1 MPLSNQQLVVGD
13 FSGGIT
19 DYTLDAQPNQ
29 SAELE
34 NFVINQNKKLI
45 TVPGSDIFNSLYP
58 QIPDGNARIT
68 GLFKTVTPNLFVNSG
83 RKIWYPGVSAWT
95 ALTGPSGNV
104 AFEAGTTA
112 SFMSSSEWNDHTY
125 ATNSEYSRPIK
136 IFRNGAGVEQVR
148 TAGLPDLASSPAVV
162 STVAATVTFT
172 VTAANA
178 TAGAVYQAANG
189 SQFTVSTTITAGTTL
204 TTTSTGAVPASGTLT
219 KVSGTGDTT
228 INFTA
233 VTSPLNNY
241 VYAFHYFYQYT
252 VGTTQY
258 EDYGPVTYVARTNVP
273 AVTAT
278 VTASVSGIPV
288 LSNGSTL
295 NYETTVVKVFIYRT
309 INNGLTLYKIGEV
322 TNGTTT
328 FVDNF
333 ADGGITTNLLLYSNG
348 GTLDY
353 DPPPLCK
360 YVHIVNGVAYYA
372 NIKEGSEFFRNQI
385 RQSIQGDPDSCPIG
399 LTVDVL
405 EEIVG
410 LSSYTDNPLVFTN
423 KRVYRL
429 NGQYD
434 ELGQG
439 QVTFEDITKTVGCMS
454 HSSIVQTRY
463 GVFWAGDD
471 GFYWTDGFNF
481 KKVSDSINE
490 RYKSLVSSNTRKSR
504 MYAAYDTTENK
515 IHWAVTYDNSATDND
530 AFFTLDLRWGISE
543 NCTFTTRSNGDAFS
557 PTAIIFY
564 QGDLIRADRRGY
576 LFKHSSSYTT
586 DPDVNPLAPYS
597 QWTRKTIIP
606 RYVSTI
612 FNFGMPMVRKWV
624 PKMLLSMQNVTNV
637 SVQIRSINDDSSAAK
652 DLLEIRYRGNVLW
665 GDPEPLWGDELPYW
679 SFFNLIEEMRR
690 FPAKSLRCS
699 FKQIEITQAFTIIYN
714 SDTLGTGTVN
724 STAKTVTI
732 TGTLPTEIADYFIY
746 FETDGYTKGYEIVSR
761 DSNTQLTYLDPT
773 TLQPSGSN
781 VKYVI
786 KGYPKGEIFNILSYI
801 LYYAPLTDQSFKTYR
816 TEQDSSGGNA

>member
-1 MPLSNQQLVVGD
+1 MPLANQQLVIGD

-34 NFVINQNKKLI
+34 NFVVNKNKKLV
-45 TVPGSDIFNSLYP
+45 TVPGSEIFNALYP
-58 QIPDGNARIT
+58 QVPDGNVRIT
-68 GLFKTVTPNLFVNSG
+68 GLFKSTAPNLYVNSG
-83 RKIWYPGVSAWT
+83 RKIWYPGASSWT
-95 ALTGPSGNV
+95 ELVGPSSNP
-104 AFEAGTTA
+104 AFGAGTTA
-112 SFMSSSEWNDHTY
+112 SFMSASEWNDHIY
-125 ATNSEYSRPIK
+125 ATNSEYSKPIK
-136 IFRNGAGVEQVR
+136 IFHNGSTYQVR
-148 TAGLPDLASSPAVV
+148 TAGLPEFTSPPSIASTA
-162 STVAATVTFT
+162 AATVTFT

-178 TAGAVYQAANG
+178 TIGAVYQASNG
-189 SQFTVSTTITAGTTL
+189 TQFTVSITIAAGTTL
-204 TTTSTGAVPASGTLT
+204 TTTSTGSVPVSGTLT
-219 KVSGTGDTT
+219 KLSGTGDAT

-233 VTSPLNNY
+233 VTSPTNSYL
-241 VYAFHYFYQYT
+241 YAFHYFYQYT

-258 EDYGPVTYVARTNVP
+258 EDYGPVTYVSRQNVP
-273 AVTAT
+273 AVTSA
-278 VTASVSGIPV
+278 VTASVTGIPV
-288 LSNGSTL
+288 LSNGATD
-295 NYETTVVKVFIYRT
+295 NYATALVKVYIYRT
-309 INNGLTLYKIGEV
+309 INNGLTFYKIGEV

-328 FVDNF
+328 FLDNKP
-333 ADGGITTNLLLYSNG
+333 DGDITSGLLLYTNG

-360 YVHIVNGVAYYA
+360 FVHVVNGVAYYA
-372 NIKEGSEFFRNQI
+372 NIKEGSEFFRNQV

-454 HSSIVQTRY
+454 HNSIVQTRF

-471 GFYWTDGFNF
+471 GFYWTDGFSF

-490 RYKSLVSSNTRKSR
+490 RYKSLVSSDSRKSR
-504 MYAAYDTTENK
+504 IYAAYDTTENK
-515 IHWAVTYDNSATDND
+515 IHWAVTYDNTATDND
-530 AFFTLDLRWGISE
+530 AFFTLDLRWGISDS
-543 NCTFTTRSNGDAFS
+543 CTFTTRSNGASFA

-564 QGDLIRADRRGY
+564 QGDLIRADKRGY
-576 LFKHSSSYTT
+576 IFKHSSSYTT
-586 DPDVNPLAPYS
+586 DPDVNPLLAYS
-597 QWTRKTIIP
+597 LWNKKTIVP
-606 RYVSTI
+606 RYLSTI
-612 FNFGMPMVRKWV
+612 FNFGLPSVRKWV
-624 PKMLLSMQNVTNV
+624 PKLLLSMQNVTNV
-637 SVQIRSINDDSSAAK
+637 SVQIRSINDDSNASK

-665 GDPEPLWGDELPYW
+665 GDPEPVWGLDAPYW

-699 FKQIEITQAFTIIYN
+699 FKQIEITQAFTIVYN
-714 SDTLGTGTVN
+714 SDTIGTGTVDN
-724 STAKTVTI
+724 ALKTVTLS
-732 TGTLPTEIADYFIY
+732 GDWPADLVDYLIY
-746 FETDGYTKGYEIVSR
+746 FETDGYSKGYEIVSR
-761 DSNTQLTYLDPT
+761 DSNNQITYLDPS
-773 TLQPSGSN
+773 TLQPSGTD
-781 VKYVI
+781 VKWVI
-786 KGYPKGEIFNILSYI
+786 RGYPRGEIFNILSYI

-816 TEQDSSGGNA
+816 TEQDTSGGNA